1 MCKAC
6 ASPKLNN
13 GGYIGSITDLVS
25 IEMANAVRAQ
35 IADVSGA
42 KTIALPS
49 RIYYRIW
56 DVDSNLAS
64 HGVHTWMATGAR
76 WWQISEQLLQPRSSE
91 AVHIVGEA
99 FSSPSGQ
106 GWIAG
111 ALETVER
118 MLTLKVGLPPLS
130 GLTREDI
137 CIMNPFSDTQLPK
150 TTSVHTTSGV

>member
-6 ASPKLNN
+6 ASPKLSN
-13 GGYIGSITDLVS
+13 GGYIGSITDLAS
-25 IEMANAVRAQ
+25 MEMANAVRTQ
-35 IADVSGA
+35 MADVSGA
-42 KTIALPS
+42 KSYEDIAMPS

-76 WWQISEQLLQPRSSE
+76 WWQVSEKLLQPRESE
-91 AVHIVGEA
+91 AVHIVGET

-118 MLTLKVGLPPLS
+118 MLTLKLGLPPLT

-137 CIMNPFSDTQLPK
+137 CIMNPFSDSQLPK
-150 TTSVHTTSGV
+150 VPARS